1 MYGEKK
7 CITSVCNGIICFLI
21 SKYFINDHGC
31 DRTIF
36 PEFQSIFQE
45 VQTIQ
50 LVDSFMKLMLKIRDD
65 FNTTYLHVTHD
76 LAAARYISDRIA
88 VMYAGM
94 FLEVGSTD
102 DVVLEPLHPHTQLLR
117 KAAPDPDRLVS
128 EKLGNTGE
136 VPNLITPP
144 KGCPFEPRCNYSME
158 KCKNIIPPYFEIN
171 ERKIRCFYMR
181 IKIMSILIL

>member
-1 MYGEKK
+1 MVKRNVLLLCVMVLYVFSLASTLSMIMDVTGPF
-7 CITSVCNGIICFLI
+7 SQNFNP
-21 SKYFINDHGC
+21 F
-31 DRTIF
+31 
-36 PEFQSIFQE
+36 FQE

-171 ERKIRCFYMR
+171 ERKIRCFLYEN
-181 IKIMSILIL
+181 